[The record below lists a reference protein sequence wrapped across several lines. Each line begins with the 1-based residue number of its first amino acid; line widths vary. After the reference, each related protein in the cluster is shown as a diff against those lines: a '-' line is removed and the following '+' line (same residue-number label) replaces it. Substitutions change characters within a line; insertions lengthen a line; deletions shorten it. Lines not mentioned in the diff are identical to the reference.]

1 LRGGVVVVVVFLAA
15 ATSAAVERK
24 EYMLVVEVG
33 GIGRG
38 SGRVVLET
46 AGRKNNTCSGWYEE

>member
-1 LRGGVVVVVVFLAA
+1 VVVVVFLAA

-24 EYMLVVEVG
+24 ECMLVVEVG
-33 GIGRG
+33 GSGRG

-46 AGRKNNTCSGWYEE
+46 ARTLGEKTTHIPDGMRNT